1 MFKMRKDRLKNLI
14 KIVKC
19 LEEVGDDRIWLTE
32 IGKRCKIDRRT
43 VARLIDKYLSMFVDE
58 QTVPPFNI
66 RMIKLKP
73 NTDINGILRYLAV
86 MEKINKKNGIK
97 NKKRHN
103 LSF

>member
-1 MFKMRKDRLKNLI
+1 
-14 KIVKC
+14 
-19 LEEVGDDRIWLTE
+19 
-32 IGKRCKIDRRT
+32 
-43 VARLIDKYLSMFVDE
+43 MFVDE